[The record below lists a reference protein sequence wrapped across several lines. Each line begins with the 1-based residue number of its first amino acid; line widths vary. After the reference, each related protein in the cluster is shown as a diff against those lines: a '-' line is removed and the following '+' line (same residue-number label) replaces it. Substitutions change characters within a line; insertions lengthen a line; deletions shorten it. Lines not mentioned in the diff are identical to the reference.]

1 MKIFKNKLL
10 IVTLLLLNFFT
21 SRAQDVEISGS
32 CITNTNTL
40 VLGGDASNTT
50 YNGNPVYYNGTL
62 PVDYQGNAITTNLY
76 LYYALASELGTPENR
91 WVVAYGGQPYYY
103 YISNAT
109 SAPLG
114 QYLPFDTNATVTDCG
129 GSVTISLL
137 CTSFT
142 TPLFDSIASIC
153 SGASLNDLPTMSN
166 NSYSGTWS
174 PAIDNTA
181 TTTYTFTPDNEQC
194 ATTASLTITV
204 NQPVTPTFTA
214 VAPICNGD
222 LLTDLPTTSD
232 DSYLGTWLPALDN
245 TETTT
250 YTFTPDSGQCA
261 TEASLTITVNQPV
274 TPTFTAVD
282 PICYGDVLTDLP
294 TTSDNSYSGTW
305 LPALNNIETTTYT
318 FTPDSRQCAT
328 ETSLT
333 INVNTANEPTGD
345 SIQTFP
351 VVDANDA
358 TIASIVINPTNV
370 IWYAS
375 LVDAQNGDSPLD
387 PSTVLATG
395 STYYAVNV
403 VGACSS
409 TPFAVTVTVTLG
421 NDEFNNLNF
430 AYYPNPT
437 STVVNISYSSK
448 ITQVTLINLLGQTL
462 MTEKTNATEV
472 QVDLSRLAEAAYFIK
487 VTSDDK
493 EKVIKV
499 IKQR

>member
-10 IVTLLLLNFFT
+10 IVPLLLLIFFT

-32 CITNTNTL
+32 CITITNTL

-109 SAPLG
+109 TAPLG

-129 GSVTISLL
+129 GSVTISLV

-142 TPLFDSIASIC
+142 TPLFDSVASIC

-174 PAIDNTA
+174 PALN
-181 TTTYTFTPDNEQC
+181 
-194 ATTASLTITV
+194 
-204 NQPVTPTFTA
+204 
-214 VAPICNGD
+214 
-222 LLTDLPTTSD
+222 
-232 DSYLGTWLPALDN
+232 N

-261 TEASLTITVNQPV
+261 TEASLTITVN
-274 TPTFTAVD
+274 
-282 PICYGDVLTDLP
+282 
-294 TTSDNSYSGTW
+294 
-305 LPALNNIETTTYT
+305 
-318 FTPDSRQCAT
+318 
-328 ETSLT
+328 
-333 INVNTANEPTGD
+333 TANEPTGD

-351 VVDANDA
+351 VVNANDA

-375 LVDAQNGDSPLD
+375 LVDAQNGASPLD
-387 PSTVLATG
+387 PSTVLATE
-395 STYYAVNV
+395 STYFAVNV

-421 NDEFNNLNF
+421 NDEFDNLNF

-437 STVVNISYSSK
+437 SSVVNISYSRK